1 MPNKAAHRIPARP
14 EFEFCFHSESFFV
27 GGIRSRLGSVALVVV
42 QRMGWSF
49 RSGALKAVYLRSDQ
63 RPCFYQFTDSV
74 LR

>member
-1 MPNKAAHRIPARP
+1 
-14 EFEFCFHSESFFV
+14 
-27 GGIRSRLGSVALVVV
+27 
-42 QRMGWSF
+42 MGWSF